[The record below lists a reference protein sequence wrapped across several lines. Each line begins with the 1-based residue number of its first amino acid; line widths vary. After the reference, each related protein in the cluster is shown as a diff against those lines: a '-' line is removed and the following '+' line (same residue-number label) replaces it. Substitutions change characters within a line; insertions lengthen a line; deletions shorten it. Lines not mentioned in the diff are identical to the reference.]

1 MTECHLHKD
10 AGSPSAHVWHPG
22 QSHLPLSAQLPRF
35 HQCTSSA
42 VAQKVS
48 IAHNLH
54 SAVSNRNLRCKI
66 RWRYLLVPTQPQSC
80 VRTQYT
86 LLIVFPQLL
95 INLYQ
100 TSSIDDNCNCNYH
113 HQNRQVSIEFR
124 DLKANEQLTNPI
136 SWEISP
142 VPKRILYCFSSI
154 VKCDSGHN
162 K

>member
-1 MTECHLHKD
+1 MFSNASSKGKRVVPLHASLLVAPTPSNHSPYALD
-10 AGSPSAHVWHPG
+10 A
-22 QSHLPLSAQLPRF
+22 R
-35 HQCTSSA
+35 
-42 VAQKVS
+42 
-48 IAHNLH
+48 HNLH

-136 SWEISP
+136 SWEISQ